1 MLSRYGVN
9 KNQILD
15 AISLGVGGNKVTTMV
30 KNLERYPISLRLKGT
45 NRNSLESI
53 SNIHIKTKYGMQP
66 LHSFATF
73 SFKEGASVIKSE
85 KGMKVS
91 FVYITPK
98 SEVSADEYQQIASE
112 ILKDIKLPNGYYY
125 EWSGQSQYLQ
135 SAMEKLRYIIPVT
148 ILIIFILIYLA
159 LKDILNSIIVF
170 STLPFALFGGL
181 IYIDYL
187 GFNMSVAVIV
197 GFLALLGV
205 AAETAIV
212 MIIYLKE
219 AIEEKSEELKRK
231 LSYEELKSAIYT
243 GAALRLRPKLMTVF
257 AIIGGLIPIMYIDGV
272 GREVMQRIAA
282 PMIGGVVSSAVL
294 TLIIIPVL
302 YLISLKFRKNS

>member
-1 MLSRYGVN
+1 
-9 KNQILD
+9 
-15 AISLGVGGNKVTTMV
+15 
-30 KNLERYPISLRLKGT
+30 
-45 NRNSLESI
+45 
-53 SNIHIKTKYGMQP
+53 MQP
-66 LHSFATF
+66 LHTFATF

-98 SEVSADEYQQIASE
+98 SEISSDDYQQIANSALKE
-112 ILKDIKLPNGYYY
+112 IFLPNGYYY
-125 EWSGQSQYLQ
+125 EWSGESQYLAR
-135 SAMEKLRYIIPVT
+135 AMDKLQYIIPVT
-148 ILIIFILIYLA
+148 IFLIFIFIFLA
-159 LKDILNSIIVF
+159 LKNLLNSIIVF

-187 GFNMSVAVIV
+187 GFNISVAIIV

-205 AAETAIV
+205 ASETAIV

-219 AIEEKSEELKRK
+219 AIDEKREVLKKKILDYSEIED
-231 LSYEELKSAIYT
+231 AIFQ

-257 AIIGGLIPIMYIDGV
+257 AIIGGLMPIIYIDGV
-272 GREVMQRIAA
+272 GSEVMQRIAA
-282 PMIGGVVSSAVL
+282 PMIGGIVSSAIL

-302 YLISLKFRKNS
+302 YLISLKFRKEG

>member
-1 MLSRYGVN
+1 MFN
-9 KNQILD
+9 
-15 AISLGVGGNKVTTMV
+15 
-30 KNLERYPISLRLKGT
+30 
-45 NRNSLESI
+45 
-53 SNIHIKTKYGMQP
+53 
-66 LHSFATF
+66 
-73 SFKEGASVIKSE
+73 FKEGASIIKSE

-98 SEVSADEYQQIASE
+98 EGISPDQYQQIATKALDE
-112 ILKDIKLPNGYYY
+112 IKLPNGYFY
-125 EWSGQSQYLQ
+125 EWSGQSQYLA
-135 SAMEKLRYIIPVT
+135 SAMERLQYIMPVT
-148 ILIIFILIYLA
+148 ILIIFLLIFLA
-159 LKDILNSIIVF
+159 LKNIINTVIVF

-181 IYIDYL
+181 LYIDYL
-187 GFNMSVAVIV
+187 GFNLSIAVIV

-212 MIIYLKE
+212 MIIYLQE
-219 AIEEKSEELKRK
+219 AIEEKTEELNRK
-231 LSYEELKSAIYT
+231 LNFDEIKDAIYT

-272 GREVMQRIAA
+272 GSEVMQRIAA

-302 YLISLKFRKNS
+302 YLISMTLRRNTLK